1 MKRTVL
7 KAGSLLFALA
17 LFACSGGGG
26 GGGDSTGTGGGTG
39 GGGGGGVGTT
49 PRFAFVANDD
59 NTVSM
64 YSVEAATGRLRHL
77 RYHTAGAGIP
87 RAVVVDSTGR
97 FVYTANSSSIPGAD
111 GNVSFFSIDP
121 VSGEVTGATAFNTGL
136 DTFAMAIDPLNR
148 FLYVLN
154 MDSHD
159 ISAFTI
165 DPSTGVLSVVAG
177 SPFVL
182 PGLHSSS
189 IVIEPG
195 GKFLYAAEETGDTNP
210 DRFEHIAVMSIDP
223 TTGALTS
230 IPGSPFAAVGGA
242 LGALAVH
249 PSGKLLYL
257 SNPFTNDVAG
267 FSLDPATGTLTPID
281 ADPNTAGVQ
290 NFAAPSPGSMAFD
303 VSGKFLYV
311 ASAGIAEFIVDPSTG
326 FLTPVDADPNAAGI
340 ENFATPG
347 VGPYSITVNPTNGFA
362 YVVNE
367 GSDDVTIF
375 AIDPVTGAPTAF
387 DTIRA
392 RVLPVSLAFSFGTNA
407 AAHVPS
413 FAYVVDA
420 GSNQVSA
427 YSIDPVSGTLVALGA
442 PVDTGAG
449 PNSVAVAPS
458 GKLAYVANSGSN
470 DISAYTI
477 DFTGLPA
484 PIDADPNTAG
494 VQNFAAAA
502 GPFSIAID
510 SSERFVYA
518 ADSSGGAVSAYQINT
533 ATGAMVAM
541 SGRVLAGTNPHS
553 ITIDPTG
560 QFVFVANFG
569 SNDVSAYMIEPI
581 FGALTPVDANTGTP
595 TIDNFPAGTGP
606 FAVAV
611 HPSGKFAYVANSNS
625 NSVSAYTIGTS
636 ATARGALIP
645 IDADPNTAGVQNFP
659 AGPFPVALAFDPSG
673 KYLYVTNDTATNN
686 LTVLAIDPNT
696 GALSPLSG
704 SPFSAGDQPFSVCID
719 PSGKFAYAAN
729 SSSSSVSA
737 WTIDPGT
744 GTLTAIDADPGTAGV
759 QGFPT
764 GPTPVS
770 VITVG
775 KIQ

>member
-1 MKRTVL
+1 MKRSTLRALLLVL
-7 KAGSLLFALA
+7 LLA
-17 LFACSGGGG
+17 ACGGG
-26 GGGDSTGTGGGTG
+26 GGGDSTGLSSNSGHG
-39 GGGGGGVGTT
+39 GTT

-64 YSVEAATGRLRHL
+64 YSVDAATGRLRHL

-87 RAVVVDSTGR
+87 RAVVVDATGR

-121 VSGEVTGATAFNTGL
+121 VSGEVTSATAFNTGL

-154 MDSHD
+154 MDTHD
-159 ISAFTI
+159 ISAFAI
-165 DPSTGVLSVVAG
+165 DPSTGVLSTVDG

-189 IVIEPG
+189 IAIEPG

-210 DRFEHIAVMSIDP
+210 DRFEHVAVMSINP
-223 TTGALTS
+223 ATGVLTS
-230 IPGSPFAAVGGA
+230 IPGSPFAAVGGG

-257 SNPFTNDVAG
+257 SNRFTNDVAA
-267 FSLDPATGTLTPID
+267 FSLDPATGALTPID
-281 ADPNTAGVQ
+281 ADPNTAGIQ
-290 NFAAPSPGSMAFD
+290 NFAVPSPGSMAFD

-311 ASAGIAEFIVDPSTG
+311 ASQGIAEFIVDPATG
-326 FLTPVDADPNAAGI
+326 FLTSVDADPNAAGI
-340 ENFATPG
+340 ENFAAPG
-347 VGPYSITVNPTNGFA
+347 IGPYSITVNPANGLA

-375 AIDPVTGAPTAF
+375 AIDPGTGAPTAF

-392 RVLPVSLAFSFGTNA
+392 RTLPVSIAFSFGTSA
-407 AAHVPS
+407 PAYVPS
-413 FAYVVDA
+413 FAYVVDS
-420 GSNQVSA
+420 GSNQLSA
-427 YSIDPVSGTLVALGA
+427 YSIDPVSGALGALGA
-442 PVDTGAG
+442 PLDTGAA
-449 PNSVAVAPS
+449 PNSVAVAHS
-458 GKLAYVANSGSN
+458 GKLAYVANFGSN

-477 DFTGLPA
+477 DSTGLPA
-484 PIDADPNTAG
+484 PIDADPGTAG

-510 SSERFVYA
+510 SSERFAYA
-518 ADSSGGAVSAYQINT
+518 ADSGGSTVSAYQINT
-533 ATGAMVAM
+533 ATGALVAM

-553 ITIDPTG
+553 ITVDPTG
-560 QFVFVANFG
+560 QFVYVANFG
-569 SNDVSAYMIEPI
+569 SNDVSAYAIEPI
-581 FGALTPVDANTGTP
+581 FGALTPVDADTGTP

-611 HPSGKFAYVANSNS
+611 HPSGRFAYVANSGS
-625 NSVSAYTIGTS
+625 NSVSAYTIGTG
-636 ATARGALIP
+636 ATARGALTP
-645 IDADPNTAGVQNFP
+645 IDADPHTAGVQNFP
-659 AGPFPVALAFDPSG
+659 AGSFPVALAFDPSG
-673 KYLYVTNDTATNN
+673 RYLYVTNDAATNN
-686 LTVLAIDPNT
+686 LTALAIDANT
-696 GALSPLSG
+696 GALSPLDG
-704 SPFSAGDQPFSVCID
+704 SPFGAGDQPFSVCID

-729 SSSSSVSA
+729 SSSNSISA
-737 WTIDPGT
+737 WSVDPGS
-744 GTLTAIDADPGTAGV
+744 GALAAIDADPATAGI
-759 QGFPT
+759 QAFPT
-764 GPTPVS
+764 ASTPVS
-770 VITVG
+770 IVTTG